1 MKLILA
7 ATLAAA
13 LIIPASFQAQAQAA
27 NQIYGGYTSIAFSSS
42 FVASTRESGI
52 FISDLNG
59 NPLPGST
66 SNPGELINN
75 LGTVSGVI
83 DLDTGQTDVS
93 FRGGFLVNY
102 VGSTTV
108 RVENLVLHASKTGS
122 DITGDFTKNGA
133 FLGRQEIFIVNQNP
147 NLVLPLKPVAGVL
160 SLPTLSLGL
169 SPSFIAQVAP
179 IIGTQFTPATQVATA
194 KAIAVVSQ
202 EPATTAA
209 AQ

>member
-7 ATLAAA
+7 AALATA
-13 LIIPASFQAQAQAA
+13 LSIPASFQAQAQAA
-27 NQIYGGYTSIAFSSS
+27 NQIFGGYTSITFNSS
-42 FVASTRESGI
+42 FVASSRESGI

-59 NPLPGST
+59 NPLPSSAST
-66 SNPGELINN
+66 PGELINN

-83 DLDTGQTDVS
+83 DLDTGETNVS
-93 FRGGFLVNY
+93 FRGGFLINY
-102 VGSTTV
+102 IGSTTV
-108 RVENLVLHASKTGS
+108 RVENLVLHAGKTS
-122 DITGDFTKNGA
+122 SAITGDFTKNGA

-169 SPSFIAQVAP
+169 SPQFIAQVAP
-179 IIGTQFTPATQVATA
+179 VIGSQFTPATQVATA
-194 KAIAVVSQ
+194 SPIAVVSQ